1 MWVQLASVA
10 VLRWWAIFAAFGRR
24 HARSTVVTLSALGL
38 VLAAVPAVPA
48 SATTIGTDQQS
59 ITQLEQRIAA
69 QGAKAQS
76 LVAHYNE
83 VQARVDALNLQIAQN
98 EQLVVNDQREQ
109 AKASSAIQQ
118 VAVAAYISG
127 RGTDAT
133 LQMFN
138 GTWSVSRMLEQDQY
152 LGMANNKLDAMVS
165 TLSAAEAGTR
175 EAQRVLQSEQ
185 SQAKKTLDDL
195 TAAHDAATTAIATDE
210 AQLSHVKGD
219 LRVLVAAANEEQR
232 AAQAAAE
239 RALARAAST
248 QVPAPHAAPVASTES
263 APVTPLPPPPSPTPS
278 PSPSP
283 SQGSSSGY
291 ANPFRSASGL
301 SPERIDQGVDYSGF
315 GPVYAIGN
323 GVVRNTVGGG
333 WPGGTFIAYQL
344 TDGPASGLVV
354 YLAEDVEP
362 NVQVGQTVSSG
373 TVIGQ
378 MYAGPDGIE
387 TGWANGASLPD
398 TMARDAGQFDGSNSS
413 AFGANFSQFLQSLGA
428 PGGILDG
435 SPSGALP
442 PGWPQW

>member
-1 MWVQLASVA
+1 
-10 VLRWWAIFAAFGRR
+10 
-24 HARSTVVTLSALGL
+24 VTSSALGL
-38 VLAAVPAVPA
+38 VLAGAPAVPA

-59 ITQLEQRIAA
+59 ITQLEHQIAA
-69 QGAKAQS
+69 QGEQAQS
-76 LVAHYNE
+76 LVARYNA
-83 VQARVDALNLQIAQN
+83 VQARVDALDLQVAQH
-98 EQLVVNDQREQ
+98 ERVVADDQREQ
-109 AKASSAIQQ
+109 AKAATAIQQ

-152 LGMANNKLDAMVS
+152 LGTANAKLDAMVS
-165 TLSAAEAGTR
+165 TLSAAETGTR
-175 EAQRVLQSEQ
+175 DAERVLRREQ
-185 SQAKKTLDDL
+185 TQAKKTLDEL
-195 TAAHDAATTAIATDE
+195 TAAHDAATTAIGSDE

-219 LRVLVAAANEEQR
+219 LRVLVAAANE
-232 AAQAAAE
+232 AQHEKQEAAE

-248 QVPAPHAAPVASTES
+248 PAPEPLAAPVPST
-263 APVTPLPPPPSPTPS
+263 APTPVTPLPPPPSSAPS
-278 PSPSP
+278 PPP
-283 SQGSSSGY
+283 AQGSSSGY
-291 ANPFRSASGL
+291 ANPLRSASAL

-398 TMARDAGQFDGSNSS
+398 TMARDAGQFDGTDSS
-413 AFGANFSQFLQSLGA
+413 AFGVNFSQFLQALGA
-428 PGGILDG
+428 PGGILEG
-435 SPSGALP
+435 SPTGSLP

>member
-1 MWVQLASVA
+1 MWLQLASVA

-24 HARSTVVTLSALGL
+24 HARSAVVTLIALGL
-38 VLAAVPAVPA
+38 VLAGVPAVPA

-76 LVAHYNE
+76 LVAHFNE

-98 EQLVVNDQREQ
+98 EQLVADDQREQ
-109 AKASSAIQQ
+109 AKAASAIQQ

-138 GTWSVSRMLEQDQY
+138 GTWSVSRMLEQDHY

-185 SQAKKTLDDL
+185 SQAKKTLNDL
-195 TAAHDAATTAIATDE
+195 TAAHDAATTAIAADE

-219 LRVLVAAANEEQR
+219 LRVLVAAANEERR
-232 AAQAAAE
+232 AEQAAAE

-248 QVPAPHAAPVASTES
+248 PVPEPHAAPVASTES
-263 APVTPLPPPPSPTPS
+263 APVTPTPPPPSSAPS
-278 PSPSP
+278 PPP

-413 AFGANFSQFLQSLGA
+413 AYGVNFSRFLQSLGA
-428 PGGILDG
+428 PGGIQSG